1 MICRQVKWRK
11 TPDQFIWRS
20 ILNKNWHQIDCKL
33 VVHAGIGGSSVA
45 NRHAVL
51 EVMLPDKN
59 GKYMTHYRFEFSRTH
74 IAKEYVDS
82 LLYLLWR
89 RETTEEQ
96 ALEWFINE
104 LRSRKPLEPATNSHG
119 NNLSG
124 FPI

>member
-20 ILNKNWHQIDCKL
+20 IVDKRWYKIDCKL

-51 EVMLPDKN
+51 EVMLPEQD
-59 GKYMTHYRFEFSRTH
+59 GKYRTHYRFEFSRTH
-74 IAKEYVDS
+74 TVKEYIDA

-89 RETTEEQ
+89 REATEEQ

-104 LRSRKPLEPATNSHG
+104 LRSRESLQPAINSCG
-119 NNLSG
+119 DKLLGYS
-124 FPI
+124 I